1 MDLEKNME
9 RFFKRKAP
17 GSCQDDAV
25 VHHFMN
31 VEGEGR
37 RFDP

>member
-1 MDLEKNME
+1 
-9 RFFKRKAP
+9 
-17 GSCQDDAV
+17 V

-37 RFDP
+37 RFDPWEVMHRFSIFQWYIL